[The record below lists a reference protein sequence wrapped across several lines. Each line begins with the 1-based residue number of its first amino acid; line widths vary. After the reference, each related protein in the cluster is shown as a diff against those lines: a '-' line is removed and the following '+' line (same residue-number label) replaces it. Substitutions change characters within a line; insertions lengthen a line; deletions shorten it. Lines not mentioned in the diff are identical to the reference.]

1 MKIKPNYILIP
12 LIAIA
17 IAVGGSMLTGAGM
30 EWYETT
36 LIKPDLTPPKI
47 AFPIAWN
54 LIFVCT
60 TISALIIFNKAKKNK
75 HYKILLILFT
85 ANAILNVLWSYL
97 FFGIGDV
104 QAALIEMIFI
114 EATIIALMVLM
125 WKNFRLATGL
135 LIPYLLWVGFA
146 TYLTYQILN
155 LNL

>member
-12 LIAIA
+12 LIAIVV
-17 IAVGGSMLTGAGM
+17 AVGGSMLTGAGM

-36 LIKPDLTPPKI
+36 LMKPDLTPPKI

-54 LIFVCT
+54 IIFVCT
-60 TISALIIFNKAKKNK
+60 TVSALIIFNKAKKNK
-75 HYKILLILFT
+75 HYKILLVLFA

-114 EATIIALMVLM
+114 EATIIALMALM
-125 WKNFRLATGL
+125 WENFRLATVL

-146 TYLTYQILN
+146 TFLTYQILN
-155 LNL
+155 LNI